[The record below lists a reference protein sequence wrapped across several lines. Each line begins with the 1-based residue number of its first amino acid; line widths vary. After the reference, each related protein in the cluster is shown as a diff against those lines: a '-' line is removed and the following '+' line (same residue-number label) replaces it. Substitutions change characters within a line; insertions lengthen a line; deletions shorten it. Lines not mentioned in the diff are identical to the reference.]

1 MIVDPY
7 IYHLL
12 LKLDLLIKI
21 RAIVDVEKGMIQVR
35 QGPRTTYIYNMLNMV
50 NMLQVVKEK
59 VQPKSNVDQ
68 ENAMKM
74 DVSL

>member
-1 MIVDPY
+1 MWRRERS
-7 IYHLL
+7 
-12 LKLDLLIKI
+12 KLGKDLEQHTNI
-21 RAIVDVEKGMIQVR
+21 
-35 QGPRTTYIYNMLNMV
+35 TMLNMV

>member
-1 MIVDPY
+1 MWRREWS
-7 IYHLL
+7 
-12 LKLDLLIKI
+12 KLGKDL
-21 RAIVDVEKGMIQVR
+21 EQH
-35 QGPRTTYIYNMLNMV
+35 TYINMLNMV

>member
-1 MIVDPY
+1 
-7 IYHLL
+7 
-12 LKLDLLIKI
+12 
-21 RAIVDVEKGMIQVR
+21 MIQVR

>member
-1 MIVDPY
+1 MWR
-7 IYHLL
+7 
-12 LKLDLLIKI
+12 KERSKSSKDLEQHTNI
-21 RAIVDVEKGMIQVR
+21 
-35 QGPRTTYIYNMLNMV
+35 TMLNMG

-68 ENAMKM
+68 KNAMKM

>member
-1 MIVDPY
+1 
-7 IYHLL
+7 
-12 LKLDLLIKI
+12 
-21 RAIVDVEKGMIQVR
+21 
-35 QGPRTTYIYNMLNMV
+35 MLNMV

-59 VQPKSNVDQ
+59 MQPKSNVDQ